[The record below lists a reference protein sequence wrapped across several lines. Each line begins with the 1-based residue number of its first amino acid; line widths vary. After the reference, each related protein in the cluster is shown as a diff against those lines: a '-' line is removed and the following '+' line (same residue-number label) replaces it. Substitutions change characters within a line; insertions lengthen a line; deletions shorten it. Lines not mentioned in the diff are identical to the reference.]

1 MGEYHRISS
10 RDFLNHSLGA
20 VGFLG
25 RNYEITR
32 FPSEK
37 VNKDRSK
44 VVGGNLGAGF
54 RTEYNDTSRMIPII
68 KRTFYG
74 AGARSARVLAS
85 YLGLEAHGVPDPVTG
100 FNVQN
105 VSRSPSFLCSF
116 GGWRWFGNM
125 LWVIPLLFT
134 GTMGNK
140 KGSGFVL

>member
-37 VNKDRSK
+37 DRSK

-54 RTEYNDTSRMIPII
+54 RTE
-68 KRTFYG
+68 
-74 AGARSARVLAS
+74 
-85 YLGLEAHGVPDPVTG
+85 
-100 FNVQN
+100 
-105 VSRSPSFLCSF
+105 
-116 GGWRWFGNM
+116 
-125 LWVIPLLFT
+125 
-134 GTMGNK
+134 
-140 KGSGFVL
+140 